1 MKIRL
6 LMSWSRYRKGHELD
20 CPDGQA
26 NLLIRRNIAALVEE
40 EKPQPK
46 KRSK

>member
-1 MKIRL
+1 MKIKL

-26 NLLIRRNIAALVEE
+26 NLMIRRNIAAPVEE
-40 EKPQPK
+40 KQQPK
-46 KRSK
+46 KRK